1 MSQGRAVTSAA
12 PGSSRGLAK
21 YQLVAEIGRGGMAD
35 VFLAVR
41 KNGAKIDEKVVI
53 KQLRSDVAEDEDFRA
68 MFMDEARLAVRLLH
82 PNVVRTFEAGKDE
95 HRCFIA
101 MEFLDGQPLSR
112 LRRRGWRQGGKLPLD
127 VHLRI
132 LSDVLAGLHYVHE
145 VADPDGMPLGIVHR
159 DVTPPNVFISYDGE
173 VKVVDFGI
181 AKASSRLAET
191 RIGVVK
197 GKIAYMAPE
206 HARGDQVDR
215 RSDIFSVGVML
226 WEAVKGRR
234 YWQGHEELTIYRR
247 LLANDL
253 PPVGGDE
260 VGLPALSSILDRSLA
275 VDAAKRYRTAAEMRA
290 AIEDALRQ
298 MGSRVDGAA
307 VGRCTR
313 ELFDRER
320 VAFDTAVRAELLR
333 LRAGKKRPVLA
344 VLNDGTTSLLRES
357 SASWQSAPT
366 VGVVPAKPA
375 DDAMVDFRPK
385 WSFWRTVA
393 WLTIGIALGVAAWL
407 GVRRGDDAKDLR
419 PVAEL
424 RPPFTH
430 AAAPRPSPPAQQV
443 ESEPEPK
450 GDAIPSQLTPASV
463 RGSGATPAPPHVRP
477 APAKAPVPNAA
488 PEELKKTT
496 RTRRSL
502 DQDDPWAE

>member
-1 MSQGRAVTSAA
+1 
-12 PGSSRGLAK
+12 
-21 YQLVAEIGRGGMAD
+21 MAD

-41 KNGAKIDEKVVI
+41 KNGKKLDEKVVI

-68 MFMDEARLAVRLLH
+68 MFMDEARLAVRLVH
-82 PNVVRTFEAGKDE
+82 PNVVRTFEAGKE
-95 HRCFIA
+95 GRRCFIA

-132 LSDVLAGLHYVHE
+132 LSDALAGLHYVHE
-145 VADPDGMPLGIVHR
+145 VTDPEGMPLGIVHR
-159 DVTPPNVFISYDGE
+159 DVTPPNVFISYEGE

-181 AKASSRLAET
+181 AKASTRLAET

-206 HARGDQVDR
+206 HARGDQLDR

-253 PPVGGDE
+253 PPVGSEE
-260 VGLPALSSILDRSLA
+260 VGHPALSAILERSLA
-275 VDAAKRYRTAAEMRA
+275 IDVAKRYATAAEMRA

-298 MGSRVDGAA
+298 MGSRVDRAA
-307 VGRCTR
+307 VSRCTR

-333 LRAGKKRPVLA
+333 LRAGKKRPVLT
-344 VLNDGTTSLLRES
+344 VLNDGPSSLLRDS
-357 SASWQSAPT
+357 SATWQGAPT
-366 VGVVPAKPA
+366 VAEGPAKA
-375 DDAMVDFRPK
+375 SDDMNVDFRPK
-385 WSFWRTVA
+385 WGFWRTVA
-393 WLTIGIALGVAAWL
+393 WLTIGVALGVAAWI
-407 GVRRGDDAKDLR
+407 GVRRGDDTKDLR

-424 RPPFTH
+424 GAPLARPP
-430 AAAPRPSPPAQQV
+430 APRPTPPSYADSELKV
-443 ESEPEPK
+443 AEPEPK
-450 GDAIPSQLTPASV
+450 GGAFSSQVTTAGV
-463 RGSGATPAPPHVRP
+463 KGGVPAPRVRP
-477 APAKAPVPNAA
+477 WPVKAAAPAD
-488 PEELKKTT
+488 ELKKTP
-496 RTRRSL
+496 RAKRSL
-502 DQDDPWAE
+502 DRDDPWAE